1 MLKIFR
7 KVRHNMVKNKKVTSY
22 ILYAIGEI
30 FLVMIG
36 ILLALQVNNWNENR
50 KQKDNLNN
58 ILRTISYDME
68 TDTLVASQVGRIYD
82 SLQKYSNRII
92 NKELNR
98 NNYQECIQC
107 TSLTTFYSPFNIQT
121 KGFELL
127 KNVSNEGTNQKDSL
141 VTNIVQLYTLYKPI
155 IEKNNERLETEVMKN
170 LNELK
175 EYPWFVDLTLGKFNE
190 EMIVYFTESEDY
202 RKRVA
207 LHNMLAS
214 NNHLAMIKNYKIQA
228 TEVLKRIKARL
239 EDNQ

>member
-98 NNYQECIQC
+98 NNYQE
-107 TSLTTFYSPFNIQT
+107 
-121 KGFELL
+121 
-127 KNVSNEGTNQKDSL
+127 
-141 VTNIVQLYTLYKPI
+141 LYTMYFI
-155 IEKNNERLETEVMKN
+155 NNIL
-170 LNELK
+170 
-175 EYPWFVDLTLGKFNE
+175 LTFQ
-190 EMIVYFTESEDY
+190 Y
-202 RKRVA
+202 
-207 LHNMLAS
+207 S
-214 NNHLAMIKNYKIQA
+214 NQ
-228 TEVLKRIKARL
+228 RF
-239 EDNQ
+239 